1 MNKELIGNWKAPAT
15 ITPNNFV
22 YKSLSNWALN
32 VAVGCRHGCGFCYV
46 PKVSTI
52 KLMGNSDAPGPL
64 KKLGVTDA
72 DQQWG
77 EYVYVRPWDEHA
89 FRKSLRS
96 AEDTPREK
104 LKPDGNRAI
113 LLCSTTDAYQVT
125 LDPEMNKRLRIVVR
139 NSLEMILKESTL
151 NVRILTR
158 GPLATRDFDLMKLF
172 GKRLTFGM
180 SLPTLNDKLAR
191 VYEQNAPAP
200 SQRLKTL
207 RAAKDAGLHVFVA
220 MAPTYP
226 EQDILDLRATLEVI
240 AGLDPITIFHEPINE
255 RAGNVERMRELA
267 AEAGIDFKGEEM
279 FRDRDT
285 AAAYQLKHLE
295 AVQSICIQNGL
306 QSRMH
311 LWPDKSL
318 QGRTCSSWLQE
329 RWNRISEWPN

>member
-1 MNKELIGNWKAPAT
+1 MNKELIGQWKTPAT

-32 VAVGCRHGCGFCYV
+32 VAVGCRHGCGFCFV

-52 KLMGNSDAPGPL
+52 KLIGNDEQPGPL
-64 KKLGVTDA
+64 AKLGVKDA
-72 DQQWG
+72 DQEWG
-77 EYVYVRPWDEHA
+77 EYVYVRPWDANA
-89 FRKSLRS
+89 FRSSLRS
-96 AEDTPREK
+96 AENTPLDK
-104 LKPDGNRAI
+104 LKRDGNRAVI
-113 LLCSTTDAYQVT
+113 LCSTTDAYQVIP
-125 LDPEMNKRLRIVVR
+125 DPEMNARLKEVVR
-139 NSLEMILKESTL
+139 NSLQMILTESTL

-207 RAAKDAGLHVFVA
+207 RAAKEVGLHVFVA

-226 EQDILDLRATLEVI
+226 EQNVSDLAATMEEI
-240 AGLDPITIFHEPINE
+240 AKLDPITIFHEPINE
-255 RAGNVERMRELA
+255 RAGNIARMKELA
-267 AEAGIDFKGEEM
+267 AEGGIEFLGEEM
-279 FRDRDT
+279 FKNKDT
-285 AAAYQLKHLE
+285 AATYQLSHLSE
-295 AVQSICIQNGL
+295 VQSIARNLGVL
-306 QSRMH
+306 GRLH

-329 RWNRISEWPN
+329 RWNRISEWPR